1 MILDLNKIEKTLVR
15 INKELKFEDIQKK
28 NGLFLNG
35 TLDSV
40 KNRLK
45 TKNTYNNK
53 YQNKELNIYETY
65 RWNYW
70 MTLRYKNRKTEYNT
84 VERDMNGFLKLKGLT
99 GRNII
104 KYMLYGITK
113 KDGYVLV
120 NCYIY
125 TGIET
130 KYDVNCWNEIGLIY
144 KKWKGNDENKKYYLW
159 NTKRSNDDIQLLY
172 NNNTEHLQKFD
183 DYWRSTNRVG
193 FYTKTLKREDK
204 TTVDLKPMFDIRMY
218 RYGQLGIRFGLRDK
232 NILYYLLTNRKVSVV
247 RN

>member
-84 VERDMNGFLKLKGLT
+84 CMSSTIFELFRPRKIRD
-99 GRNII
+99 I
-104 KYMLYGITK
+104 
-113 KDGYVLV
+113 VL
-120 NCYIY
+120 I
-125 TGIET
+125 
-130 KYDVNCWNEIGLIY
+130 
-144 KKWKGNDENKKYYLW
+144 
-159 NTKRSNDDIQLLY
+159 
-172 NNNTEHLQKFD
+172 
-183 DYWRSTNRVG
+183 
-193 FYTKTLKREDK
+193 
-204 TTVDLKPMFDIRMY
+204 
-218 RYGQLGIRFGLRDK
+218 
-232 NILYYLLTNRKVSVV
+232 
-247 RN
+247 